1 MKYKHIMKTTH
12 KIYLKNSQ
20 NMAVVPSSSI
30 QLVVTSPPYPMI
42 EMWDNLFSDKN
53 SAIAAALNKKDG
65 LQAFELMHRELDPV
79 WKEIY
84 RILADGGIA
93 CVNIGD
99 ATRTIADEFKLYPN
113 HSRIQAAMVAAG
125 FSSLP
130 AILWRKPT
138 NAPNKFL
145 GSGMLPAG
153 AYVTLEHEYILI
165 LRKGPKREFKS
176 EPEKQN
182 RRQSAFFWEERN
194 AWFSDIWLD
203 LTGAAQNQAGAHTRL
218 RTAAFPLELPYR
230 LINMFSTKNDM
241 VVDPFLGTGTSMA
254 AAMATGRNCIGF
266 EIDPG
271 FQKQIL
277 SIADT
282 IVESGNNRINQ
293 RIRNH
298 LDFIDQRSKENY
310 NFKHSNQH
318 YQFPVMTRQEVE
330 LFFNP
335 LTSVERIDEH
345 TMEATYTVT
354 PDKYFKGNRKELI
367 PPRTKKT
374 GNQLE
379 LF

>member
-1 MKYKHIMKTTH
+1 
-12 KIYLKNSQ
+12 
-20 NMAVVPSSSI
+20 
-30 QLVVTSPPYPMI
+30 
-42 EMWDNLFSDKN
+42 
-53 SAIAAALNKKDG
+53 
-65 LQAFELMHRELDPV
+65 
-79 WKEIY
+79 
-84 RILADGGIA
+84 
-93 CVNIGD
+93 
-99 ATRTIADEFKLYPN
+99 
-113 HSRIQAAMVAAG
+113 MVAAG